1 MADLA
6 GVAALVVRAFLV
18 KETRGV
24 PGFQQFRLVLLQ
36 VAVEVLVAVVPP
48 EMGLLAVVVEQVYIV
63 QLLGQTW
70 AMLGAAQILLAPVLL
85 HLVELIADQGD
96 LVATGN
102 LVQ

>member
-1 MADLA
+1 
-6 GVAALVVRAFLV
+6 VAALAAQAFLV
-18 KETRGV
+18 REIQADLV
-24 PGFQQFRLVLLQ
+24 FQQFLLDLLRAA
-36 VAVEVLVAVVPP
+36 VAALVAVVPP
-48 EMGLLAVVVEQVYIV
+48 EMGLLAVVAEQVYIV